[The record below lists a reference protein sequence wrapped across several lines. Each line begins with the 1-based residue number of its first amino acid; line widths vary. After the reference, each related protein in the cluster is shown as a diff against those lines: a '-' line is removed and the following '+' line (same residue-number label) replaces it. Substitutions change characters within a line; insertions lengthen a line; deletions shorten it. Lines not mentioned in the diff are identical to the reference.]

1 MRTLATLVTAILT
14 ATAGGAAAEGD
25 AARGGQIFN
34 VCRECHA
41 VDAETNG
48 IGPHLKGLIGR
59 RVASV
64 ADYQYSEDMIKFAAA
79 NPVWD
84 DTLFLEYIEN
94 PLASVPDSKMVYRG
108 LLREDL
114 RADILA
120 YLKSKM

>member
-1 MRTLATLVTAILT
+1 MWRRLATF
-14 ATAGGAAAEGD
+14 ATLIAMAGPAAADGD
-25 AARGGQIFN
+25 ANRGLQIFN

-48 IGPHLKGLIGR
+48 IGPHLRGLIGR

-64 ADYQYSEDMIKFAAA
+64 KGYQYSEGMITFAAA

-84 DTLFLEYIEN
+84 DALFLEYIGN

-108 LLREDL
+108 LMREDL